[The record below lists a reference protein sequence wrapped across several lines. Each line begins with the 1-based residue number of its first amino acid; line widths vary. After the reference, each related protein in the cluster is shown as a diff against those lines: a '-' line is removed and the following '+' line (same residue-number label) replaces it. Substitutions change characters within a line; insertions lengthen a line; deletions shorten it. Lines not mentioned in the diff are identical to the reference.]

1 MLGRLRTTA
10 LAGETSTGYMLMIYD
25 ICCSVLSMVA
35 RCEVWGAG
43 EEGRVCTVCC
53 GGESGNILED

>member
-10 LAGETSTGYMLMIYD
+10 LAGETSTEYMLMIYD

-43 EEGRVCTVCC
+43 RREECVLSAV
-53 GGESGNILED
+53 GENQGIF